1 MSPARPTRRRRP
13 PGRPEKG
20 ASAARARARRAK
32 GGVRRRQSR
41 RGGPRLL
48 QLGSWRRPRPVMVVG
63 VAFAGVVLVTSMPV
77 SALLTQHH
85 QLATTSAALAQA
97 QSADASLAAEAKA
110 LADAGTVG
118 RLARSDYGLVPSGQK
133 AYVIL
138 PPAGASNAEVAGS
151 GHVPL
156 EGAPVEPGSSQSQ
169 QLLGLG
175 GSASP
180 NPARAASRPASPP
193 RHGAAGGFW
202 ARVGRTLEFW
212 R

>member
-1 MSPARPTRRRRP
+1 
-13 PGRPEKG
+13 
-20 ASAARARARRAK
+20 
-32 GGVRRRQSR
+32 
-41 RGGPRLL
+41 
-48 QLGSWRRPRPVMVVG
+48 MVAG

-97 QSADASLAAEAKA
+97 QAADRSLAAEAKA

-156 EGAPVEPGSSQSQ
+156 EGPPVEPGSSQSQ

-175 GSASP
+175 GSA
-180 NPARAASRPASPP
+180 PAGGTPAGRPSSSAG
-193 RHGAAGGFW
+193 HGAPGGFW
-202 ARVGRTLEFW
+202 ARVARTLEFW